1 MARRPQGG
9 GHGTPGSSSPTV
21 KISRHGSIVIQLNG
35 NNSSEYAGTD
45 GEEFD
50 GDSIVG
56 QTLHPP
62 AARQQ
67 RPGAALPTLSTPT
80 LHSAV
85 HSVHEKMQKYMNNLK
100 ATTPIPPP
108 PEPVGDMTFHEAVRA
123 VARGG
128 HAARPEA

>member
-67 RPGAALPTLSTPT
+67 RPGAALPTLDEIAKSSKN
-80 LHSAV
+80 LQYLNSQIKSMEERLQEERNEA
-85 HSVHEKMQKYMNNLK
+85 SMKEKRSQLLMEVD
-100 ATTPIPPP
+100 P
-108 PEPVGDMTFHEAVRA
+108 
-123 VARGG
+123 
-128 HAARPEA
+128 RPMS